1 MSRRVGDNR
10 TKRSHATLKRLNNVV
25 EVLFHEINSVR
36 LKTVKEDMQADR
48 VSAAPRRELTIMGY
62 DDCLLAWA

>member
-1 MSRRVGDNR
+1 
-10 TKRSHATLKRLNNVV
+10 
-25 EVLFHEINSVR
+25 VLFHEINSVR

-62 DDCLLAWA
+62 DDCLFGLGIDR